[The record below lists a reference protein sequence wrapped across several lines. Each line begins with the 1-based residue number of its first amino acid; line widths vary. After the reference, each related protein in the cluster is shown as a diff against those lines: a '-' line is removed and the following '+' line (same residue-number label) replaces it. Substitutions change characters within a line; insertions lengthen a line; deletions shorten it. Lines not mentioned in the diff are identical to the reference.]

1 MHVPLQL
8 CPILIFWVASLVDFV
23 GKLPLL
29 ATRRHSQHYLLH
41 ILGDILAAWG
51 ITSLYLFITSR
62 RQKFPVCFGRLVFF
76 KLRFRANLFG
86 LFFLFECL
94 YSYFW
99 LLFLPRFVE
108 RIYWRSNIGLKGA
121 LAKLLHLVLHL
132 FPLVLLL
139 LFLMVQDEQ
148 VFNGNLS
155 VFEVQI
161 NFLILQK
168 LS

>member
-8 CPILIFWVASLVDFV
+8 CPILVFWVASLVDFV

-51 ITSLYLFITSR
+51 ITSLYFFITSR

-76 KLRFRANLFG
+76 KLRFGANLFG

-94 YSYFW
+94 DSYFW

-108 RIYWRSNIGLKGA
+108 RIY
-121 LAKLLHLVLHL
+121 
-132 FPLVLLL
+132 
-139 LFLMVQDEQ
+139 
-148 VFNGNLS
+148 
-155 VFEVQI
+155 
-161 NFLILQK
+161 
-168 LS
+168 